1 MAHTPTQKWR
11 QAVNIQP
18 TVNPP
23 LPERRRINTGAII
36 TRAAAIIE
44 RNGLNQGGFVEAAP
58 ADSDVPR
65 NLAYRRV
72 CAAGAI
78 RLATSGNPEED
89 CPAARAAIRLLSEL
103 LPGDAPTDDQTGDV
117 AYVEHVA
124 RWNDAEGRTTAEVA
138 SVLRQLALRT
148 VLEVAA

>member
-1 MAHTPTQKWR
+1 M
-11 QAVNIQP
+11 QP

-36 TRAAAIIE
+36 TAAAAIIE

-58 ADSDVPR
+58 AGSEVPR
-65 NLAYRRV
+65 SVAYRKV

-89 CPAARAAIRLLSEL
+89 CPAARAAIRVLSES
-103 LPGDAPTDDQTGDV
+103 LPGEAPIDDENGDV
-117 AYVEHVA
+117 SYVEHVA
-124 RWNDAEGRTTAEVA
+124 VWNDAPGRTAAEVA
-138 SVLRQLALRT
+138 LVLREVALLSVLA
-148 VLEVAA
+148 VAA